1 MVLAPSYGN
10 GKQENVPRIARGME
24 FHPREENCNCETEKG
39 LPSDP

>member
-1 MVLAPSYGN
+1 MEMENKEMYRAN
-10 GKQENVPRIARGME
+10 GIARGME